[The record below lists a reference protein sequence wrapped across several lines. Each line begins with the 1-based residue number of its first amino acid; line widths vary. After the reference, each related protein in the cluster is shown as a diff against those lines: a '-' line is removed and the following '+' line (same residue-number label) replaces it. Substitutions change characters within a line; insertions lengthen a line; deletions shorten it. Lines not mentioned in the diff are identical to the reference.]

1 MIDRL
6 RLTAAAKN
14 QLITLKRKTGI
25 EHYNTLCRHALCLS
39 LANPTIPPAE
49 EFNFNG
55 GIDIDWRTFTG
66 SNDNLY
72 LNLILVRLLSDALPT
87 DVENVRQMMCRH
99 VHRGLSYLA
108 SKKEDDLATGLSNEL
123 LTITAI
129 ERNNQISSK

>member
-25 EHYNTLCRHALCLS
+25 EHYNALCRHALCLS

-66 SNDNLY
+66 GNENLY
-72 LNLILVRLLSDALPT
+72 LNLILMRLLSDDLPIN
-87 DVENVRQMMCRH
+87 VENARQMMCRH

-108 SKKEDDLATGLSNEL
+108 SKAEQDLSYSLSTEL
-123 LTITAI
+123 LSGSI
-129 ERNNQISSK
+129 